1 MGKTVNYERRREAT
15 ETALKFMGQLLPHYS
30 AADMDRMWDALELQ
44 VNMYG
49 IEFIADSILKSRYET
64 ELALQ
69 EVM

>member
-1 MGKTVNYERRREAT
+1 MNKKYERKRAAT
-15 ETALKFMGQLLPHYS
+15 ETALRFMGQLMPHYT

-44 VNMYG
+44 INRYG
-49 IEFIADSILKSRYET
+49 VEFIADSILKSRYET

>member
-1 MGKTVNYERRREAT
+1 MGKAVNYKRRREAT

-30 AADMDRMWDALELQ
+30 SEDMTRMWDALELQ
-44 VNMYG
+44 VNRYG
-49 IEFIADSILKSRYET
+49 IEFIADSILKSRYAT